1 MRSNDRAKDRIL
13 RIAEV
18 MEAVGLSRST
28 IYHLAS
34 IGQFPRQV
42 RIGLKAV
49 GWRESEIQA
58 WIESRMQAPEGV
70 IAKAKKAFDDLGVR
84 SY

>member
-1 MRSNDRAKDRIL
+1 MGHNDRTKDRIL

-18 MEAVGLSRST
+18 MDVVGLSRSA
-28 IYHLAS
+28 IYHLS
-34 IGQFPRQV
+34 KHGKFPRQV

-58 WIESRMQAPEGV
+58 WIESRMQPPEGI